1 MDERHNQ
8 EIGMRIAELRR
19 AHKLTQEALAEKL
32 NVTAKYISHVERG
45 CSSLSVKSLVE
56 LSRIFDCGIDYIIFG
71 VSRDQATELLPDAI
85 LEILHSGQRDEQERL
100 LRYLQIYCEL
110 CKS

>member
-71 VSRDQATELLPDAI
+71 ASMDRTSALLPNTI
-85 LEILHSGQRDEQERL
+85 LEILHSGRKDDIDRL
-100 LRYLQIYCEL
+100 I
-110 CKS
+110 